1 MLPSLEREKKDWNY
15 RTPHL
20 GPVDA
25 KLGRQA
31 GRRVLYNSATM
42 PKNTPSPAPDS
53 SHDQFANKA
62 KAWSARF
69 SEPVSD
75 LVKRYTAS
83 VGFDQRMAHCDIDG
97 SLAHADMLAAVGVI
111 STDDLAAIQRGMAR
125 IRQEIDNGD
134 FRWSLDLEDVHLNIE
149 KRLVELIGDAGKRL
163 HTGRSRND
171 QVATDI
177 RLWVRAEI
185 DTCIGLLRQL
195 RHNLAALAL
204 EHAATILPGFTHLQ
218 VAQPVTFGHHLLAYA
233 EMFGRDIER
242 LADCRRRVNRLPLGA
257 AALAGTSYPIDRE
270 RVARTLGFDEVCR
283 NSLDAVSDR
292 DFAIEFCADAALVMV
307 HVSRLSEELVLW
319 ASPRVGFIELAD
331 RFCTGSSI
339 MPQKKNPDV
348 PELARGKTGRVNG
361 HLIALL
367 TLMKGQPLAY
377 NKDNQ
382 EDKEGLFDA
391 ADTIRDTLTIFA
403 DMTSGIR
410 VKPEAMRAAALQG
423 FATATDLADYL
434 VKKGT
439 PFRDAHETV
448 ALAVRTCEERGC
460 DLADLQL
467 EELRTFHPS
476 IDADVYEVLT
486 LEGSVASRK
495 HIGGTAPERVRLE
508 AGRILAD
515 PVDNA

>member
-1 MLPSLEREKKDWNY
+1 MQN
-15 RTPHL
+15 
-20 GPVDA
+20 
-25 KLGRQA
+25 
-31 GRRVLYNSATM
+31 
-42 PKNTPSPAPDS
+42 
-53 SHDQFANKA
+53 QFDNKA
-62 KAWSARF
+62 QAWSARF

-83 VGFDQRMAHCDIDG
+83 VSFDQRMARFDIQG
-97 SLAHADMLAAVGVI
+97 SLAHADMLESIGILSA
-111 STDDLAAIQRGMAR
+111 DDKQAIEKGMAQ
-125 IRQEIDNGD
+125 ILHEIEAGQ
-134 FRWSLDLEDVHLNIE
+134 FEWSIDLEDVHLNIE

-177 RLWVRAEI
+177 RLWLRAEI
-185 DTCIGLLRQL
+185 DTALELLAQL
-195 RHNLAALAL
+195 RHKLAELAL
-204 EHAATILPGFTHLQ
+204 QHTDTILPGFTHLQ

-233 EMFGRDIER
+233 EMFGRDAER
-242 LADCRRRVNRLPLGA
+242 LADCRKRVNRLPLGA

-270 RVARTLGFDEVCR
+270 RVARTLGFDQVCR

-292 DFAIEFCADAALVMV
+292 DFAIEFCAAAALIMM

-319 ASPRVGFIELAD
+319 MSPRVGFITLAD

-361 HLIALL
+361 HLVALL

-391 ADTIRDTLTIFA
+391 ADTVRDTLIIFV
-403 DMTSGIR
+403 DMVGGIQ
-410 VKPEAMRAAALQG
+410 VKAQAMRDAAMQG

-434 VKKGT
+434 VKKGV

-448 ALAVRTCEERGC
+448 AAAVRACEERGC
-460 DLADLQL
+460 DLADLGL
-467 EELRTFHPS
+467 SELKAFNPL
-476 IDADVYEVLT
+476 IEDDIYQVLT
-486 LEGSVASRK
+486 LEGSVAARN
-495 HIGGTAPERVRLE
+495 HIGGTAPERVRAE
-508 AGRILAD
+508 AQRILEQAQANSGG
-515 PVDNA
+515 VA